1 MPRRQYRQ
9 EDIIDILFFEKCE
22 ESVAPLGIIHI
33 YFELQISAF
42 FGYIDLNEPRIIK
55 EESINYNQ
63 AKSVKEFHTGN
74 VNFLCLHFSLFSD
87 KSIIK

>member
-42 FGYIDLNEPRIIK
+42 FGYIELNEPRIIK

-63 AKSVKEFHTGN
+63 SQECEGISYRKREFSVPT
-74 VNFLCLHFSLFSD
+74 FSLFF
-87 KSIIK
+87 